1 MAVSI
6 DLCSPHAEPD
16 QRFSGAGPS
25 RCPVAGG
32 WQRYRRPGWA
42 GADLTNNGLH
52 PFFSGR
58 SFTLEPMQVHRHQTT
73 GL

>member
-6 DLCSPHAEPD
+6 DLLLAAPGPD
-16 QRFSGAGPS
+16 QCFSGAEPS

-32 WQRYRRPGWA
+32 QQRYRRPGRA

-52 PFFSGR
+52 PFLPGR
-58 SFTLEPMQVHRHQTT
+58 IFTLELMQVRRHQTT